1 MLMNDNVVQE
11 SAMRTAAQKSLRE
24 VTSQL
29 TETMEDLEAEK
40 EARTKAERSRRDLSE
55 ELEALKTELVES
67 MDTGQTQMV
76 RL

>member
-1 MLMNDNVVQE
+1 MNDNVVQE

-40 EARTKAERSRRDLSE
+40 EARTKAERIRRDLSE